1 MTGKDTWNA
10 QSATAVSQE
19 GQPLTD
25 TIEIFTLGTA

>member
-1 MTGKDTWNA
+1 MTGKDA
-10 QSATAVSQE
+10 QYAATVSQE